1 MDHGDSPSSC
11 CGPADRC
18 VFHKAMLART
28 MACAASA
35 RQVHGEQTQ
44 VVCTAPASRHNCD
57 LLLGMLRER
66 ARFALRLGSPAHPL
80 LHAQALRL
88 QCGGLAALRS
98 VVPDGDDDV
107 QALVALARQRHG
119 SLSDLPW
126 PALVACTAAWAP
138 PRRGR

>member
-1 MDHGDSPSSC
+1 MDHGDSPSMLRPGRPLRVPQGHA
-11 CGPADRC
+11 GPDHGLRR
-18 VFHKAMLART
+18 VG
-28 MACAASA
+28 